1 MILEF
6 LSSAVM
12 GSIVGYGY
20 LKQNGA
26 TNDAAKMQRIFRN
39 CGLVVKE
46 SGKDGKVTR
55 EVQLYRRAKIFNDE
69 KVEIGK
75 EYIYR
80 IPLGLSFSDFENKM
94 DHIKDGLN
102 NKKAVLDIGI
112 EDIKNLNLKENI
124 PNQLKEL
131 FKQKKELHKYV
142 ELAYDGMLIVK
153 IFNQSIP
160 KKVEYQEKGKG
171 WKILV
176 GKTNQD
182 EVFHD
187 FEEIPHMV
195 VGGATRYG
203 KSNFLNSMIMTLIK
217 NNPNNVSFT
226 LIDLKGGAE
235 FGDYQHIKQV
245 VGYAEEP
252 EEAEIALRNALNLML
267 RKRDETKRKGFRNV
281 QKANDPHRHFVII
294 DEVGELNPEEA
305 VDKKDIRKDGE
316 IIYKSEKTLKEEC
329 QIYMSKIAR
338 LGAGWGFRQI
348 LATQY
353 PTGDVIPRQCKQNSD
368 AKLCFRVQNGTAS
381 RVVLDDVGAED
392 LPLIKGRAIYQMPDR
407 KVILQTPLIS
417 DQTINETIKPYIQ
430 MKARDPFA
438 NTKRNEGGGD
448 SLIDEETWVH

>member
-46 SGKDGKVTR
+46 NGKDGKVTR
-55 EVQLYRRAKIFNDE
+55 EVQLYRRAKIFNEE

-112 EDIKNLNLKENI
+112 EDVKNLNLKENI

-131 FKQKKELHKYV
+131 IKQKKELHKHV
-142 ELAYDGMLIVK
+142 ELAYDGMLRVK

-160 KKVEYQEKGKG
+160 KEVDYQEKGKG

-235 FGDYQHIKQV
+235 FGDYQHLKQV
-245 VGYAEEP
+245 DGYAEEP
-252 EEAEIALRNALNLML
+252 EEAEIVLENAVNLMIK
-267 RKRDETKRKGFRNV
+267 KRMEMRRKGFRNV
-281 QKANDPHRHFVII
+281 QKAKDPHRHFVII
-294 DEVGELNPEEA
+294 DEVGELNPDEA
-305 VDKKDIRKDGE
+305 ITTDEKK
-316 IIYKSEKTLKEEC
+316 LKERC
-329 QIYMSKIAR
+329 QTYMSKIAR

-430 MKARDPFA
+430 KKARDTFA
-438 NTKRNEGGGD
+438 NTARNEGGGD

>member
-12 GSIVGYGY
+12 GSIVGYGYY

-46 SGKDGKVTR
+46 NGKEGNGKITR
-55 EVQLYRRAKIFNDE
+55 EVQLYRRKKEAW
-69 KVEIGK
+69 GT

-80 IPLGLSFSDFENKM
+80 IPLGLSFSDFEKKL

-102 NKKAVLDIGI
+102 NKKAFIDINMD
-112 EDIKNLNLKENI
+112 DIKGLNLKENI
-124 PNQLKEL
+124 PNQLKSLLE
-131 FKQKKELHKYV
+131 QKKNLHKNV
-142 ELAYDGMLIVK
+142 DLTYDGMLRVK
-153 IFNQSIP
+153 VFNQSIP
-160 KKVEYQEKGKG
+160 KGVEYQEKSKG

-176 GKTNQD
+176 GKTHYD

-203 KSNFLNSMIMTLIK
+203 KSNFLNSMIMTLLK
-217 NNPNNVSFT
+217 NNPNNVTFT
-226 LIDLKGGAE
+226 LIDLKGGNE
-235 FGDYQHIKQV
+235 FGDYEHLKHV

-252 EEAEIALRNALNLML
+252 EDAEIVLENAVNLMIKK
-267 RKRDETKRKGFRNV
+267 RKEMRRKGFRNV
-281 QKANDPHRHFVII
+281 QKAKDPHRHFVII

-305 VDKKDIRKDGE
+305 I
-316 IIYKSEKTLKEEC
+316 TKEEKKMKERC
-329 QIYMSKIAR
+329 QTYMSKIAR

-353 PTGDVIPRQCKQNSD
+353 PTGDIIPRQCKQNSD
-368 AKLCFRVQNGTAS
+368 AKLCFRVQNGIAS
-381 RVVLDDVGAED
+381 KVVLDDVGAED

-430 MKARDPFA
+430 KKARDPFA
-438 NTKRNEGGGD
+438 NTTRNEGGGD